1 MTYLIDSDWIIDWL
15 KGRPNA
21 HALIARLTD
30 DPLTVSAVA
39 YGEVYEGVY
48 YGRNRQQ
55 IERTF
60 RRFLRGVTLIPM
72 TRPIAHQYGI
82 IRGDLRQHGLI
93 IGDPDIMIAA
103 TAIHH
108 SLTLVTQNMR
118 HFSHITGLSLY
129 QIEAIP

>member
-15 KGRPNA
+15 KGRPDA
-21 HALIARLTD
+21 HTLFQKLAIDLMA
-30 DPLTVSAVA
+30 VSAVA

-55 IERTF
+55 VERAF
-60 RRFLRGVTLIPM
+60 RQFMRGVTVIPM

-82 IRGDLRQHGLI
+82 IRGDLRQRGLT

-103 TAIHH
+103 TALHH
-108 SLTLVTQNMR
+108 SMTLVTQNFH
-118 HFSHITGLSLY
+118 HFHCVTNLTLY
-129 QIEAIP
+129 QI